1 MGLAVKHI
9 GSEKFIAAF
18 QFRTATMD
26 IDKLSAELK
35 TDKPTIQLI
44 FDALSKTLN
53 HDLRTEISNTPLFK
67 KNVTSIN
74 TLEIGD
80 VLTGR
85 VMNVTT
91 FGAFVD
97 IGVQHNGLVHNKFMN
112 NLNVHLGN
120 VLEVKVIKV
129 DLIKNH
135 IQLEACRIIN

>member
-1 MGLAVKHI
+1 MKVKEI
-9 GSEKFIAAF
+9 GSATFIANF
-18 QFRTATMD
+18 QSRTATMD
-26 IDKLSAELK
+26 IDKLCEELK

-44 FDALSKTLN
+44 FDALSKSLN
-53 HDLRTEISNTPLFK
+53 HDLRTEISSTPLFK

-97 IGVQHNGLVHNKFMN
+97 IGVEHKGLVHNKFMN

-120 VLEVKVIKV
+120 VLEVKVTKV

-135 IQLEACRIIN
+135 IQLEASRIIS